1 MNDTRIAAAAALFCS
16 LAAPAAAQQQN
27 FDTVTVRVQHV
38 AGNVHMLLGSGGN
51 IGLIVGDDG
60 AFIVDDQFA
69 PLTDKIRAAIATVTD
84 KPVRMVVNTHW
95 HGDHT
100 GGNERWGTAGSVI
113 IAQDNVRGR
122 MSTPQT
128 RGGRTTPPAP
138 AKALPVITFA
148 DSLTLHLNGDSIR
161 VVHVKAAHTDGDA
174 LIYYTKANVI
184 HMGDVF
190 FRGSYPFIDA
200 TSGGHVDGM
209 VEAADRALALI
220 RADTKVIPG
229 HGGLST
235 KADLQEYRR
244 VVATV
249 RDRVRSLVQQG
260 KSLAEVAA
268 AKPTA
273 EFDAAWGKG
282 FINADAFV
290 DRVYN
295 DMVAKVRR

>member
-1 MNDTRIAAAAALFCS
+1 MKYTGIAAAAALVCS
-16 LAAPAAAQQQN
+16 LAIPAAAQQN

-38 AGNVHMLLGSGGN
+38 AGNVHVLFGAGGN

-113 IAQDNVRGR
+113 IAQDNVRRR

-128 RGGRTTPPAP
+128 RGGRTTPPSA

-161 VVHVKAAHTDGDA
+161 VVHVKSAHTDGDA
-174 LIYYTKANVI
+174 LIYYMKANVI
-184 HMGDVF
+184 HMGDTF

-200 TSGGHVDGM
+200 ASGGHVDGII
-209 VEAADRALALI
+209 EAADRALALI
-220 RADTKVIPG
+220 RNDTRVIPG
-229 HGGLST
+229 HGALST
-235 KADLQEYRR
+235 RAELQEYRR
-244 VVATV
+244 VVVTV
-249 RDRVRSLVQQG
+249 RDRVRALVQQG
-260 KSLAEVAA
+260 KSLADVAA
-268 AKPTA
+268 TKPTA
-273 EFDAAWGKG
+273 EFDAVWGKG

-290 DRVYN
+290 DRVFN
-295 DMVAKVRR
+295 DMTAKN